1 MTINLKEMT
10 IEEKLKTMEML
21 WDDICRNVPDL
32 SSPAWHEQILKKRE
46 EKIKKGKEKILDW
59 DQAKKDIRDSIK

>member
-10 IEEKLKTMEML
+10 IEEKLKAMEML

-32 SSPAWHEQILKKRE
+32 SSPAWHGQVLKKRE
-46 EKIKKGKEKILDW
+46 ERIKKGKENVLDW
-59 DQAKKDIRDSIK
+59 NQAKKDIKDSI